1 MSVSEKKEAVKKLA
15 KLPPEVQ
22 RRILNQIDGAQIMAE
37 YIDRKEKPHG
47 EDHRD

>member
-37 YIDRKEKPHG
+37 YIEQKKE
-47 EDHRD
+47 ETANDH